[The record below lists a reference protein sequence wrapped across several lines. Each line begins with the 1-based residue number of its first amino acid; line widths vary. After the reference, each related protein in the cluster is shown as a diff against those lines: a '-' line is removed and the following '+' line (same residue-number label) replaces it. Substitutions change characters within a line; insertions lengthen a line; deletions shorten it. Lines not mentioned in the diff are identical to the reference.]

1 MEDKIKEVFKNI
13 KIDELYLY
21 KKEAKLMME
30 RYERLLPTFGNMAN
44 RLNDYDIKQYQS
56 KFNIWSKIHQDF
68 ENEIHERI
76 MNLYGEK

>member
-1 MEDKIKEVFKNI
+1 MEDFTTLR
-13 KIDELYLY
+13 IDELYFY

-56 KFNIWSKIHQDF
+56 NFNKWSKIHQDF
-68 ENEIHERI
+68 EAEMHDRI
-76 MNLYGEK
+76 MKLYEEK